1 MVQYLSCKCCSHT
14 HTYSSFSAVST
25 DCHPLFFLSCTPP
38 VPQKQVSTLAV
49 AIFCFTVVT
58 IHESTPVEPCFV
70 HETQTVQHMYSFV
83 HKIMKLIAVA
93 AVAWTEADA
102 LTGIKMAIVLAV

>member
-1 MVQYLSCKCCSHT
+1 
-14 HTYSSFSAVST
+14 
-25 DCHPLFFLSCTPP
+25 
-38 VPQKQVSTLAV
+38 
-49 AIFCFTVVT
+49 
-58 IHESTPVEPCFV
+58 
-70 HETQTVQHMYSFV
+70 MYSFV